1 MVAMIR
7 EADREPVSVVGKWAR
22 SRRSTHGA
30 SVSGAFRRTC
40 GADEGAVGA
49 VSALRLSS
57 HPHLSRARRLPH
69 EPWPGISAVAGC
81 WPAVGAQA
89 TVTDEVTK
97 EGMALDVDGRLR
109 SAHLIEG
116 LPPRSS
122 TATPPPAP
130 PDI

>member
-81 WPAVGAQA
+81 WPAVAAQA
-89 TVTDEVTK
+89 SEEAD
-97 EGMALDVDGRLR
+97 RCC
-109 SAHLIEG
+109 SAA
-116 LPPRSS
+116 
-122 TATPPPAP
+122 TATVVRAEPGMVL
-130 PDI
+130 

>member
-57 HPHLSRARRLPH
+57 HPHLSRADGYRMSPGRPYRLLRGP
-69 EPWPGISAVAGC
+69 
-81 WPAVGAQA
+81 
-89 TVTDEVTK
+89 
-97 EGMALDVDGRLR
+97 RLR
-109 SAHLIEG
+109 FLGQS
-116 LPPRSS
+116 
-122 TATPPPAP
+122 TPPHSARKQDLPL
-130 PDI
+130 